1 MRKISI
7 LVVILLFL
15 TTFTNAQGKLYNTL
29 IKGGRVIDA
38 KNNINALMDVAIK
51 DGKIAKIAQ
60 SIDASQAEQL
70 VNAKGI
76 NLLIF
81 LKRISLINPKPEY

>member
-15 TTFTNAQGKLYNTL
+15 ATFTNAQGKLYNTL

-38 KNNINALMDVAIK
+38 KNN
-51 DGKIAKIAQ
+51 KI
-60 SIDASQAEQL
+60 
-70 VNAKGI
+70 
-76 NLLIF
+76 
-81 LKRISLINPKPEY
+81 